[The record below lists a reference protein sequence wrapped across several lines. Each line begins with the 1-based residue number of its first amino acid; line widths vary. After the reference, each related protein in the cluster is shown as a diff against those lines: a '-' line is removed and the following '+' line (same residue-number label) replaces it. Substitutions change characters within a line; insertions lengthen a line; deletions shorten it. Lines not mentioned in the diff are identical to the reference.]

1 MAVDALQADV
11 ARIALTAAQEHGFA
25 LAGGNALVAHG
36 VLERATEDVDL
47 FTPEPGGPGAVIDTV
62 RAALEEA
69 GYAVEVTRPPEVHHG
84 EFARLAVTRGDQ
96 GVAALVGRGLP
107 RDFIDVAASLGRYS
121 RPKLMRLAFIRDPG
135 LRVEDFASA
144 ARRLDHLPADMFAVH
159 GLDSAAVAELRGRFA
174 DWPRD
179 PQVDTEGQAVH
190 RGTGLVTD
198 SEAAPNSEPQ
208 QGTKLPSARSS
219 PGRGPGGVPG
229 DPGSLPPAGLAPE
242 RPGFER

>member
-1 MAVDALQADV
+1 VAVDALQADV

-96 GVAALVGRGLP
+96 GVQL
-107 RDFIDVAASLGRYS
+107 DLGRDWRQWPPVS
-121 RPKLMRLAFIRDPG
+121 LEGGPVLHIDDAVGSKVALLTQG
-135 LRVEDFASA
+135 RVRSGGRCRGSFA
-144 ARRLDHLPADMFAVH
+144 
-159 GLDSAAVAELRGRFA
+159 
-174 DWPRD
+174 
-179 PQVDTEGQAVH
+179 
-190 RGTGLVTD
+190 
-198 SEAAPNSEPQ
+198 
-208 QGTKLPSARSS
+208 
-219 PGRGPGGVPG
+219 
-229 DPGSLPPAGLAPE
+229 
-242 RPGFER
+242 

>member
-69 GYAVEVTRPPEVHHG
+69 GYAVEVTRSPEVHHG

-96 GVAALVGRGLP
+96 GVQLDLGRDWRQWPPVGLEVGPVLHIDDAVGSKVAALVGRGLP
-107 RDFIDVAASLGRYS
+107 RDCIDVAASLGRYG
-121 RPKLMRLAFIRDPG
+121 RPQLMRLAFIRDPG

-159 GLDSAAVAELRGRFA
+159 GTGFGCRGGAA
-174 DWPRD
+174 
-179 PQVDTEGQAVH
+179 
-190 RGTGLVTD
+190 GTI
-198 SEAAPNSEPQ
+198 
-208 QGTKLPSARSS
+208 R
-219 PGRGPGGVPG
+219 
-229 DPGSLPPAGLAPE
+229 
-242 RPGFER
+242 